1 MGVSELLTQ
10 ARRNRA
16 CSELHKGVKI
26 MRLIGSFERQATFI
40 FVATTLANIGAF
52 LFHVYMGRH
61 LTPADYGILYTL
73 LALLMIV
80 SVPGGTIQTVIT
92 KYASHFRAHNQY
104 GKIRFLF
111 LHSLKK
117 LFLYGGIGFLI
128 FIALSGHIAR
138 FEQIPSRL
146 PVVIVGFILLFS
158 VVSPAAG
165 GIVQGLQR
173 FDYLGWSM
181 ILGTLLRLI
190 SGIILVIIGF
200 GVNGAMSASIIG
212 ILFGLFII
220 FIPLRSLFQE
230 KTNERVD
237 FKELYRYSAPVVLA
251 LLCFMILTN
260 VDAVLVKHFFSPL
273 EAGNYSAAAM
283 VGRIILF
290 LPMAVVIVMFPKTS
304 ELYAQKKDSS
314 LILKKS
320 LIYVGLLA
328 GGATLICLLFPRFP
342 LWLLWGNRFQDSIPL
357 AGKFALAMT
366 FFGLV
371 NILFFYQLSIH
382 RFRFLYFACVFT
394 LLQIIA
400 LALFHNTLSQVVWI
414 LVVNGILL
422 FTVNQFLVWM
432 PKRRLE
438 RIEIERV

>member
-1 MGVSELLTQ
+1 MKLV
-10 ARRNRA
+10 
-16 CSELHKGVKI
+16 
-26 MRLIGSFERQATFI
+26 GSFERQATFI
-40 FVATTLANIGAF
+40 FIATTLSNIGGY

-61 LTPADYGILYTL
+61 LSPADYGILYTL

-80 SVPGGTIQTVIT
+80 SVPAGTIQTVIT
-92 KYASHFRAHNQY
+92 KYTSHFRAHSQY

-117 LFLYGGIGFLI
+117 LSLYGGIGSLI
-128 FIALSGHIAR
+128 FLAFSGHIAR

-158 VVSPAAG
+158 TIGPVAG

-173 FDYLGWSM
+173 FNYLGWSM
-181 ILGTLLRLI
+181 ILGVLLRLT
-190 SGIILVIIGF
+190 SGILLVTIGL
-200 GVNGAMSASIIG
+200 GVNGALFASIVG

-220 FIPLRSLFQE
+220 SLPLHSLFQE

-237 FKELYRYSAPVVLA
+237 FKEIYRYSAPVILA
-251 LLCFMILTN
+251 LSCFMILTN
-260 VDAVLVKHFFSPL
+260 VDAVLVKHFFSPH
-273 EAGNYSAAAM
+273 EAGNYSAAAL

-290 LPMAVVIVMFPKTS
+290 LPMAIVIVMFPKAS
-304 ELYAQKKDSS
+304 ELYAQKKDSFF
-314 LILKKS
+314 ILKKS

-328 GGATLICLLFPRFP
+328 GGATLIFFLFPRFP
-342 LWLLWGNRFQDSIPL
+342 LWLLYGNRFQASTPL
-357 AGKFALAMT
+357 VGKFALAMT

-382 RFRFLYFACVFT
+382 RFGFLYLAGAFT

-400 LALFHNTLSQVVWI
+400 ITLFHNALSQVVWI
-414 LVVNGILL
+414 LVINGVILFL
-422 FTVNQFLVWM
+422 LNLFLVLQR
-432 PKRRLE
+432 KE
-438 RIEIERV
+438 RALAYSEVSELQ